1 MRHQQGVT
9 LIEAC
14 AVLAVCTVVLTIA
27 VPSMRRLIERQG
39 LKGAAD
45 ELRTDLQYL
54 RTAAVSRGQ
63 TLWLGVQSGEGSCYV
78 LYAGD
83 RGDCRCEPSGTASC
97 AAGAEPLKVVGFGMG
112 SAVQLQGT
120 ASLLGIEPL
129 RGTVTPTA
137 TLKLIGRSGDAVHQ
151 LVNVMGRVRTCS
163 PSAAVAGYKAC

>member
-14 AVLAVCTVVLTIA
+14 AVLAVCTVILTAA
-27 VPSMRRLIERQG
+27 VPSMRRMIDRQA
-39 LKGAAD
+39 LRGAAD

-54 RTAAVSRGQ
+54 RTAAVSRGR
-63 TLWLGVQSGEGSCYV
+63 TLWLAVQAGDGSCYV

-83 RGDCRCEPSGTASC
+83 RDECSCEPSGIARC
-97 AAGAEPLKVVGFGMG
+97 AASAEALKVVGFASGG
-112 SAVQLQGT
+112 GVQLQAT
-120 ASLLGIEPL
+120 APLLGVEPL

-137 TLKLIGRSGDAVHQ
+137 TLRLLSRSGEAVHQ

-163 PSAAVAGYKAC
+163 PGASVSGYKAC

>member
-1 MRHQQGVT
+1 MRHEQGVT

-14 AVLAVCTVVLTIA
+14 MVLAVSTVILTAA
-27 VPSMRRLIERQG
+27 VPSMRRMIERQV
-39 LKGAAD
+39 LRGAAD

-63 TLWLGVQSGEGSCYV
+63 TLWLGVQSGDGSCYV

-83 RGDCRCEPSGTASC
+83 RGDCGCRPSGTAAC
-97 AAGAEPLKVVGFGMG
+97 TAGAQALKVVGFAADSGL
-112 SAVQLQGT
+112 QLQAT

-137 TLKLIGRSGDAVHQ
+137 TIKLVGRSGAAVQQ

-163 PSAAVAGYKAC
+163 PGAAVSGYKAC